1 MCIFREFKSNEYKR
15 KDMVMKKASVIL
27 LAGLLA
33 SSTALA
39 GDPLPVVSDLNIKL
53 GAYAAFESGFS
64 NQGKLKGSEKN
75 ISANKRGFAF
85 YNDTALFAA
94 ISNTTDDITYG
105 AKIILVPTTKRKVNK
120 DYNGS
125 YVFLEHEFGRIEA
138 GSPIPAAKNM
148 MISDG
153 SIPTKYIKTGIDYLK
168 QSTKAVPSFLTSEGS
183 FLGDQIIA
191 SMDSA
196 TYSSEPPRTINYYT
210 PKFDLTDSSKIRLG
224 ISYTPDSANTGVEK
238 PSDKSDGI
246 KKYAVGE
253 PTIDRFEIDRS
264 VKDAITSGIVLEQ
277 KLTEEAELKLA
288 LTGEYGK
295 SAGKI
300 KKFANKDDKNPLEYK
315 LSDLKS
321 YNIGGELKIGDFKYN
336 ACYSSFGNSLT
347 TKELHK
353 GNRKSQYYNAGIA
366 YTYNKATTTSLSYF
380 ASEQFKNKVNSVK
393 LAVSHILAPGLKPYA
408 EIHAYTLKGKPEFYP
423 NLKARKVKGTVA
435 LVGVKLSL

>member
-1 MCIFREFKSNEYKR
+1 
-15 KDMVMKKASVIL
+15 MVIKKASVIL
-27 LAGLLA
+27 LASLLA

-138 GSPIPAAKNM
+138 GSPIPVAKNM
-148 MISDG
+148 MVSDG

-253 PTIDRFEIDRS
+253 ATIDRFEIDRS
-264 VKDAITSGIVLEQ
+264 VKDALTSGIVLEQ

-321 YNIGGELKIGDFKYN
+321 YNIGAELKIGDFKYN

>member
-1 MCIFREFKSNEYKR
+1 
-15 KDMVMKKASVIL
+15 MVIKKASVIL

-64 NQGKLKGSEKN
+64 NQGKLKASEKN

-105 AKIILVPTTKRKVNK
+105 AKIILVPTVKRKVNK

-138 GSPIPAAKNM
+138 GSPIPVAKNM
-148 MISDG
+148 MVSDG
-153 SIPTKYIKTGIDYLK
+153 SIPTKYIKTSTEYLK
-168 QSTKAVPSFLTSEGS
+168 QNTKATPSFLTSEGA
-183 FLGDQIIA
+183 FLGDSIIA

-253 PTIDRFEIDRS
+253 ATIDRFEIDRS
-264 VKDAITSGIVLEQ
+264 VKDALTSGIVLEQ

-315 LSDLKS
+315 LSDLKA
-321 YNIGGELKIGDFKYN
+321 YNIGAELKIGDFKYN
-336 ACYSSFGNSLT
+336 ACYSSFGKSLT

-435 LVGVKLSL
+435 LLGVKLSL

>member
-1 MCIFREFKSNEYKR
+1 
-15 KDMVMKKASVIL
+15 MVIKKASVVL
-27 LAGLLA
+27 LASLLA

-321 YNIGGELKIGDFKYN
+321 YNIGAELKIGDFKYN

-408 EIHAYTLKGKPEFYP
+408 EIHAYTLIDKLEFYP
-423 NLKARKVKGTVA
+423 NLKAGKVKGTVA

>member
-1 MCIFREFKSNEYKR
+1 
-15 KDMVMKKASVIL
+15 MVIKKASVIL

-64 NQGKLKGSEKN
+64 NQGKLKASEKN

-94 ISNTTDDITYG
+94 ISNTNDDITYG
-105 AKIILVPTTKRKVNK
+105 AKIILVPTVKRKVNK

-125 YVFLEHEFGRIEA
+125 YVFLEHEFGRIEV
-138 GSPIPAAKNM
+138 GSPIPVAKNM
-148 MISDG
+148 MVSDG
-153 SIPTKYIKTGIDYLK
+153 SIPTKYIKTSTEYLK
-168 QSTKAVPSFLTSEGS
+168 QNTKATPSFLTSEGA

-253 PTIDRFEIDRS
+253 TTIDRFEIDRS
-264 VKDAITSGIVLEQ
+264 VKDAVTGGIVLEQ

-321 YNIGGELKIGDFKYN
+321 YNIGAELKIGDFKYN
-336 ACYSSFGNSLT
+336 ACYSSFGKSLT

>member
-1 MCIFREFKSNEYKR
+1 
-15 KDMVMKKASVIL
+15 MVIKKASVVL

-138 GSPIPAAKNM
+138 GSPIPVAKNM
-148 MISDG
+148 MVSDG

-253 PTIDRFEIDRS
+253 TTIDRFEIDRS

-295 SAGKI
+295 SVGKI

-321 YNIGGELKIGDFKYN
+321 YNIGGELKVGDFKYN

>member
-1 MCIFREFKSNEYKR
+1 
-15 KDMVMKKASVIL
+15 MVIKKASVIL

-75 ISANKRGFAF
+75 VSANKRGFAF

-105 AKIILVPTTKRKVNK
+105 AKIILVPTVKRKVNK

-138 GSPIPAAKNM
+138 GSPIPVAKNM
-148 MISDG
+148 MVSDG
-153 SIPTKYIKTGIDYLK
+153 SIPTKYIKTSTEYLK
-168 QSTKAVPSFLTSEGS
+168 QNTKATPSFLTSEGA

-253 PTIDRFEIDRS
+253 PTLDRFEIDRS
-264 VKDAITSGIVLEQ
+264 VKDAVTSGIVLEQ

-300 KKFANKDDKNPLEYK
+300 KKFANKDDKTPLAYK

-321 YNIGGELKIGDFKYN
+321 YNIGAELKIGDFKYN

-423 NLKARKVKGTVA
+423 NLKAKKVKGTVA
-435 LVGVKLSL
+435 LLGVKLSL

>member
-1 MCIFREFKSNEYKR
+1 
-15 KDMVMKKASVIL
+15 
-27 LAGLLA
+27 
-33 SSTALA
+33 
-39 GDPLPVVSDLNIKL
+39 
-53 GAYAAFESGFS
+53 
-64 NQGKLKGSEKN
+64 
-75 ISANKRGFAF
+75 
-85 YNDTALFAA
+85 
-94 ISNTTDDITYG
+94 
-105 AKIILVPTTKRKVNK
+105 
-120 DYNGS
+120 
-125 YVFLEHEFGRIEA
+125 
-138 GSPIPAAKNM
+138 
-148 MISDG
+148 
-153 SIPTKYIKTGIDYLK
+153 
-168 QSTKAVPSFLTSEGS
+168 LTSEGS

-210 PKFDLTDSSKIRLG
+210 PKFNLTDSSKIRLG

-253 PTIDRFEIDRS
+253 TTIDRFEIDRS

-300 KKFANKDDKNPLEYK
+300 KKFANKDDKNPLAYK

-321 YNIGGELKIGDFKYN
+321 YNIGGELKIGNFKYN
-336 ACYSSFGNSLT
+336 ACYSSFGKSLT

>member
-1 MCIFREFKSNEYKR
+1 
-15 KDMVMKKASVIL
+15 MVIKKASVVL

-125 YVFLEHEFGRIEA
+125 YVFLAHEFGRIEA
-138 GSPIPAAKNM
+138 GSPIPVAKNM
-148 MISDG
+148 MVSDG

-253 PTIDRFEIDRS
+253 TTIDRFEIDRS
-264 VKDAITSGIVLEQ
+264 VKDAVTGGVVLEQ

-295 SAGKI
+295 SVGKI

-321 YNIGGELKIGDFKYN
+321 YNIGGELKVGDFKYN

>member
-1 MCIFREFKSNEYKR
+1 
-15 KDMVMKKASVIL
+15 MVIKKASVIL

-138 GSPIPAAKNM
+138 GSPIPVAKNM
-148 MISDG
+148 MVSDG

-253 PTIDRFEIDRS
+253 ATIDRFEIDRS

-300 KKFANKDDKNPLEYK
+300 KKFANKDDKNPLAYK

-321 YNIGGELKIGDFKYN
+321 YNIGAELKIGDFKYN

>member
-1 MCIFREFKSNEYKR
+1 
-15 KDMVMKKASVIL
+15 MVIKKASVVL

-253 PTIDRFEIDRS
+253 ATIDRFEIDRS
-264 VKDAITSGIVLEQ
+264 VKDAVTSGIVLEQ

-321 YNIGGELKIGDFKYN
+321 YNIGAELKIGDFKYN

-423 NLKARKVKGTVA
+423 NLKAKKVKGTVA
-435 LVGVKLSL
+435 LLGVKLSI

>member
-1 MCIFREFKSNEYKR
+1 
-15 KDMVMKKASVIL
+15 MVIKKASVIL

-94 ISNTTDDITYG
+94 ISNTNDDITYG
-105 AKIILVPTTKRKVNK
+105 AKIILVPTVKRKVNK

-138 GSPIPAAKNM
+138 GSPIPVAKNM
-148 MISDG
+148 MVSDG
-153 SIPTKYIKTGIDYLK
+153 SIPTKYIKTSTEYLK
-168 QSTKAVPSFLTSEGS
+168 QNTKATPSFLTSEGA

-246 KKYAVGE
+246 KKYTVGE
-253 PTIDRFEIDRS
+253 ATIDRFEIDRS
-264 VKDAITSGIVLEQ
+264 VKDALTSGIVLEQ

-321 YNIGGELKIGDFKYN
+321 YNIGAELKIGDFKYN

>member
-1 MCIFREFKSNEYKR
+1 
-15 KDMVMKKASVIL
+15 MVIKKASVIL
-27 LAGLLA
+27 LASLLA

-64 NQGKLKGSEKN
+64 NQGKLKGTEKN

-105 AKIILVPTTKRKVNK
+105 AKIILVPTVKRKVNK

-138 GSPIPAAKNM
+138 GSPIPVAKNM
-148 MISDG
+148 MVSDG
-153 SIPTKYIKTGIDYLK
+153 AIPTKYIKTSTEYLK
-168 QSTKAVPSFLTSEGS
+168 QNTKATPSFLTSEGA

-224 ISYTPDSANTGVEK
+224 MSYTPDSANTGVEK

-253 PTIDRFEIDRS
+253 TTIDRFEIDRS

-321 YNIGGELKIGDFKYN
+321 YNIGAELKIGDFKYN

>member
-1 MCIFREFKSNEYKR
+1 
-15 KDMVMKKASVIL
+15 MVIKKALVVL
-27 LAGLLA
+27 LASLLV

-64 NQGKLKGSEKN
+64 NQGKLKASEKN
-75 ISANKRGFAF
+75 VSANKRGFAF

-105 AKIILVPTTKRKVNK
+105 AKIILVPTVKRKVNK

-138 GSPIPAAKNM
+138 GSPIPVAKNM
-148 MISDG
+148 MVSDG
-153 SIPTKYIKTGIDYLK
+153 SIPTKYIKTSTEYLK
-168 QSTKAVPSFLTSEGS
+168 QNTKATPSFLTSEGA

-253 PTIDRFEIDRS
+253 ATIDRFEIDRS
-264 VKDAITSGIVLEQ
+264 VKDALTSGIVLEQ

-321 YNIGGELKIGDFKYN
+321 YNIGAELKIGDFKYN
-336 ACYSSFGNSLT
+336 ACYSSFGKSLT

-353 GNRKSQYYNAGIA
+353 GNRKSQYYNAGVA

-408 EIHAYTLKGKPEFYP
+408 EIHAYTLKGKPEFYS
-423 NLKARKVKGTVA
+423 NLKARKVKGTDRKSTR
-435 LVGVKLSL
+435 LNSSHSL

>member
-1 MCIFREFKSNEYKR
+1 
-15 KDMVMKKASVIL
+15 MVIKKASVIL
-27 LAGLLA
+27 LASLLA

-105 AKIILVPTTKRKVNK
+105 AKIILVPTVKRKVNK

-125 YVFLEHEFGRIEA
+125 YVFLEHKFGRIEA
-138 GSPIPAAKNM
+138 GSPIPVAKNM
-148 MISDG
+148 MVSDG

-168 QSTKAVPSFLTSEGS
+168 QSTKAVPSFLTSEGA

-253 PTIDRFEIDRS
+253 ATIDRFEIDRS

-321 YNIGGELKIGDFKYN
+321 YNIGAELKIGDFKYN
-336 ACYSSFGNSLT
+336 ACYSSFGKSLT

>member
-1 MCIFREFKSNEYKR
+1 
-15 KDMVMKKASVIL
+15 MVIKKASVVL

-253 PTIDRFEIDRS
+253 TTIDRFEIDRS

-321 YNIGGELKIGDFKYN
+321 YNIGGELKIGNFKYN
-336 ACYSSFGNSLT
+336 ACYSSFGNSFT

>member
-1 MCIFREFKSNEYKR
+1 
-15 KDMVMKKASVIL
+15 MVIKKASVIL

-64 NQGKLKGSEKN
+64 NQGKLKGTEKN

-94 ISNTTDDITYG
+94 ISNTTDDVTYG
-105 AKIILVPTTKRKVNK
+105 AKIILVPTVKRKVNK

-138 GSPIPAAKNM
+138 GSPIPVAKNM
-148 MISDG
+148 MVSDG

-168 QSTKAVPSFLTSEGS
+168 QSTKAVPSFLTSEGA

-253 PTIDRFEIDRS
+253 ATIDRFEIDRS
-264 VKDAITSGIVLEQ
+264 VKDALTSGIVLEQ

-288 LTGEYGK
+288 LTGEHGK

-300 KKFANKDDKNPLEYK
+300 KKFANKDDQNPLAYK
-315 LSDLKS
+315 LSDLKA
-321 YNIGGELKIGDFKYN
+321 YNIGAELKIGDFKYN
-336 ACYSSFGNSLT
+336 ACYSSFGKSLT

>member
-1 MCIFREFKSNEYKR
+1 
-15 KDMVMKKASVIL
+15 MVIKKASVIL

-253 PTIDRFEIDRS
+253 TTIDRFEIDRS

-295 SAGKI
+295 SVGKI

-321 YNIGGELKIGDFKYN
+321 YNIGGELKVGDFKYN

-353 GNRKSQYYNAGIA
+353 GNRKSQYYNAGIS

>member
-1 MCIFREFKSNEYKR
+1 
-15 KDMVMKKASVIL
+15 MVIKKASVVL

-105 AKIILVPTTKRKVNK
+105 AKIILVPTVKRKVNQ

-153 SIPTKYIKTGIDYLK
+153 FIPTKYIKTGIDYLK

-224 ISYTPDSANTGVEK
+224 ISYTPDSANTGVER

-253 PTIDRFEIDRS
+253 ATIDRFEIDRS

-321 YNIGGELKIGDFKYN
+321 YNIGAELKIGDFKYN

>member
-1 MCIFREFKSNEYKR
+1 
-15 KDMVMKKASVIL
+15 MVIKKASVIL

-94 ISNTTDDITYG
+94 ISNTNDDITYG
-105 AKIILVPTTKRKVNK
+105 AKIILVPTVKRKVNK

-138 GSPIPAAKNM
+138 GSPIPVAKNM
-148 MISDG
+148 MVSDG
-153 SIPTKYIKTGIDYLK
+153 SIPTKYIKTSTEYLK
-168 QSTKAVPSFLTSEGS
+168 QNTKATPSFLTSEGA
-183 FLGDQIIA
+183 FLGDSIIA

-210 PKFDLTDSSKIRLG
+210 PKFNLTDSSKIRLG
-224 ISYTPDSANTGVEK
+224 ISYTPDSANTGIEK

-253 PTIDRFEIDRS
+253 ATIDRFEIDRS
-264 VKDAITSGIVLEQ
+264 VKDALTGGIVLEQ

-321 YNIGGELKIGDFKYN
+321 YNIGAELKIGDFKYN
-336 ACYSSFGNSLT
+336 ACYSSFGKSLT

-353 GNRKSQYYNAGIA
+353 GNRKSQYYNVGIA

-380 ASEQFKNKVNSVK
+380 ASEHFKNKVNSVK

-435 LVGVKLSL
+435 LIGVKLSL

>member
-1 MCIFREFKSNEYKR
+1 
-15 KDMVMKKASVIL
+15 MKKVSL
-27 LAGLLA
+27 LLGVLLA

-39 GDPLPVVSDLNIKL
+39 SDPVPVVSDLNVKL
-53 GAYAAFESGFS
+53 GAFAVFESGFS
-64 NQGKLKGSEKN
+64 KQEKLKGAEKN
-75 ISANKRGFAF
+75 ISANKKGMAF
-85 YNDTALFAA
+85 FNNSAFVAN
-94 ISNTTDDITYG
+94 ISNTANDITYG
-105 AKIILVPTTKRKVNK
+105 AKIVLVPTTKRKVNN

-125 YVFLEHEFGRIEA
+125 HVFLEHEFGKIEA
-138 GSPIPAAKNM
+138 GSPIPVARNM
-148 MISDG
+148 TINDG
-153 SIPTKYIKTGIDYLK
+153 AIPTKYIKTSTEYLK
-168 QSTKAVPSFLTSEGS
+168 QNTKATPSFLTSEGA

-253 PTIDRFEIDRS
+253 ATLDRFEIDRS
-264 VKDAITSGIVLEQ
+264 VKDALTGGIVLEQ

-295 SAGKI
+295 SVGKI
-300 KKFANKDDKNPLEYK
+300 KKFAANKDDKNPLEYK

-321 YNIGGELKIGDFKYN
+321 YNIGAELKIGDFKYN
-336 ACYSSFGNSLT
+336 ACYSSFGKSLT

-366 YTYNKATTTSLSYF
+366 YTYNKATTTYLSYF

-423 NLKARKVKGTVA
+423 NLKARKVKRTVA
-435 LVGVKLSL
+435 LLGVKLSL

>member
-1 MCIFREFKSNEYKR
+1 MI
-15 KDMVMKKASVIL
+15 MKKTSLI

-33 SSTALA
+33 STTAFA

-64 NQGKLKGSEKN
+64 NQGKLKGTEKN

-94 ISNTTDDITYG
+94 ISNTANDVTYG
-105 AKIILVPTTKRKVNK
+105 AKIILVPTVKRKVNK

-138 GSPIPAAKNM
+138 GSPIPVAKNM
-148 MISDG
+148 MVSDG

-168 QSTKAVPSFLTSEGS
+168 QSTKAVPSFLTSEGA

-210 PKFDLTDSSKIRLG
+210 PKFNLTDSSKIRLG

-253 PTIDRFEIDRS
+253 ATIDRFEIDRS
-264 VKDAITSGIVLEQ
+264 VKDALTSGIVLEQ

-295 SAGKI
+295 SVGKAR
-300 KKFANKDDKNPLEYK
+300 KFANKDDKTPSEHK
-315 LSDLKS
+315 LANLKA
-321 YNIGGELKIGDFKYN
+321 YNIGTELRVGNFKYN
-336 ACYSSFGNSLT
+336 ACYGSFGKSLT
-347 TKELHK
+347 SKELHK
-353 GNRKSQYYNAGIA
+353 SGNKSHYYNAGIS
-366 YTYNKATTTSLSYF
+366 YTYNTATTTSLSYF

-408 EIHAYTLKGKPEFYP
+408 EIHAYTLKGRPEFYP
-423 NLKARKVKGTVA
+423 ELKARKVRGTVA
-435 LVGVKLSL
+435 LLGMKLSI

>member
-1 MCIFREFKSNEYKR
+1 
-15 KDMVMKKASVIL
+15 MVIKKASVVL
-27 LAGLLA
+27 LASLLA

-39 GDPLPVVSDLNIKL
+39 SDPLPVVSDLNIKL

-105 AKIILVPTTKRKVNK
+105 AKIILVPTVKRKVNK

-168 QSTKAVPSFLTSEGS
+168 QSKKAVPSFLTSEGS

-210 PKFDLTDSSKIRLG
+210 PKFDLTDTSKIRLG

-295 SAGKI
+295 SVGKI
-300 KKFANKDDKNPLEYK
+300 KKFANKDDQNPLAYK

-336 ACYSSFGNSLT
+336 ACYSSFGKSLT

>member
-1 MCIFREFKSNEYKR
+1 
-15 KDMVMKKASVIL
+15 MKKMSLFLGA
-27 LAGLLA
+27 LLA

-64 NQGKLKGSEKN
+64 NQGKLKGTEKN

-105 AKIILVPTTKRKVNK
+105 AKIILVPTTKRKVNN

-125 YVFLEHEFGRIEA
+125 HVFLEHEFGKIEA
-138 GSPIPAAKNM
+138 GSPIPVARNM
-148 MISDG
+148 TVNDG
-153 SIPTKYIKTGIDYLK
+153 AIPANYIKTGIEYLK
-168 QSTKAVPSFLTSEGS
+168 QGKKANPSFLTSEETII
-183 FLGDQIIA
+183 GDSITA
-191 SMDSA
+191 GLDSA

-224 ISYTPDSANTGVEK
+224 ISYTPDSANTGIEK

-253 PTIDRFEIDRS
+253 PAIDRFEIDRS
-264 VKDAITSGIVLEQ
+264 VKDAITSGIVFEQ

-315 LSDLKS
+315 LSDLKA
-321 YNIGGELKIGDFKYN
+321 YNIGTELKVGDFKYN
-336 ACYSSFGNSLT
+336 ACYGSFGKSFT
-347 TKELHK
+347 SKELHK

-435 LVGVKLSL
+435 LVGVKLSI

>member
-1 MCIFREFKSNEYKR
+1 
-15 KDMVMKKASVIL
+15 MV
-27 LAGLLA
+27 
-33 SSTALA
+33 
-39 GDPLPVVSDLNIKL
+39 
-53 GAYAAFESGFS
+53 
-64 NQGKLKGSEKN
+64 
-75 ISANKRGFAF
+75 
-85 YNDTALFAA
+85 
-94 ISNTTDDITYG
+94 
-105 AKIILVPTTKRKVNK
+105 
-120 DYNGS
+120 
-125 YVFLEHEFGRIEA
+125 
-138 GSPIPAAKNM
+138 
-148 MISDG
+148 SDG
-153 SIPTKYIKTGIDYLK
+153 SIPTKYIKTSTEYLK
-168 QSTKAVPSFLTSEGS
+168 QNTKATPSFLTSEGA

-253 PTIDRFEIDRS
+253 PAIDRFEIDRS

-315 LSDLKS
+315 LSDLKA
-321 YNIGGELKIGDFKYN
+321 YNIGTELKVGDFKYN
-336 ACYSSFGNSLT
+336 ACYGSFGKSFT
-347 TKELHK
+347 SKELHK

-435 LVGVKLSL
+435 LVGVKLSI

>member
-1 MCIFREFKSNEYKR
+1 
-15 KDMVMKKASVIL
+15 MVIKKASVVL

-94 ISNTTDDITYG
+94 ISNTTDDINYG
-105 AKIILVPTTKRKVNK
+105 AKIILVPTVKRKVNK

-253 PTIDRFEIDRS
+253 TTIDRFEIDRS

-288 LTGEYGK
+288 LTSEYGK

-300 KKFANKDDKNPLEYK
+300 KKFANKDDQNPLAYK

-321 YNIGGELKIGDFKYN
+321 YNIGGELKVGDFKYN

>member
-1 MCIFREFKSNEYKR
+1 
-15 KDMVMKKASVIL
+15 MVIKKASVVL

-300 KKFANKDDKNPLEYK
+300 KKFANKDDQNPLAYK

>member
-1 MCIFREFKSNEYKR
+1 
-15 KDMVMKKASVIL
+15 MVIKKASVIL

-64 NQGKLKGSEKN
+64 NQGKLKGTEKN

-94 ISNTTDDITYG
+94 ISNTNDDITYG
-105 AKIILVPTTKRKVNK
+105 AKIILVPTVKRKVNK

-138 GSPIPAAKNM
+138 GSPIPVAKNM
-148 MISDG
+148 MVSDG
-153 SIPTKYIKTGIDYLK
+153 SIPTKYIKTSTEYLK
-168 QSTKAVPSFLTSEGS
+168 QNTKANPSFLTSEGA

-253 PTIDRFEIDRS
+253 HTLDRFEIDRS
-264 VKDAITSGIVLEQ
+264 VKDAVTGGIVLEQ
-277 KLTEEAELKLA
+277 KLTKEAELKLA

-321 YNIGGELKIGDFKYN
+321 YNIGAELKIGDFKYN

>member
-1 MCIFREFKSNEYKR
+1 
-15 KDMVMKKASVIL
+15 MVIKKASVVL

-224 ISYTPDSANTGVEK
+224 ISYTPDSANTGVER

-253 PTIDRFEIDRS
+253 ATIDRFEIDRS

-321 YNIGGELKIGDFKYN
+321 YNIGAELKVGDFKYN
-336 ACYSSFGNSLT
+336 ACYGSFGNSLT

-380 ASEQFKNKVNSVK
+380 ASEQFKNKVTSVK

>member
-1 MCIFREFKSNEYKR
+1 
-15 KDMVMKKASVIL
+15 
-27 LAGLLA
+27 
-33 SSTALA
+33 
-39 GDPLPVVSDLNIKL
+39 
-53 GAYAAFESGFS
+53 
-64 NQGKLKGSEKN
+64 
-75 ISANKRGFAF
+75 
-85 YNDTALFAA
+85 
-94 ISNTTDDITYG
+94 
-105 AKIILVPTTKRKVNK
+105 
-120 DYNGS
+120 
-125 YVFLEHEFGRIEA
+125 
-138 GSPIPAAKNM
+138 
-148 MISDG
+148 
-153 SIPTKYIKTGIDYLK
+153 
-168 QSTKAVPSFLTSEGS
+168 LTSEGS

-224 ISYTPDSANTGVEK
+224 ISYTPDSANTGVER

-253 PTIDRFEIDRS
+253 ATIDRFEIDRS

-321 YNIGGELKIGDFKYN
+321 YNIGAELKVGDFKYN
-336 ACYSSFGNSLT
+336 ACYGSFGNSLT

-380 ASEQFKNKVNSVK
+380 ASEQFKNKVTSVK

>member
-1 MCIFREFKSNEYKR
+1 
-15 KDMVMKKASVIL
+15 MVIKKASVIL

-33 SSTALA
+33 SNTALA
-39 GDPLPVVSDLNIKL
+39 GDPLPVVSNLNIKL
-53 GAYAAFESGFS
+53 GVYAAFESGFS

-105 AKIILVPTTKRKVNK
+105 AKIILVPTVKRKVNK

-138 GSPIPAAKNM
+138 GSPIPVAKNM
-148 MISDG
+148 MVSDG
-153 SIPTKYIKTGIDYLK
+153 SIPTKYIKTSTEYLK
-168 QSTKAVPSFLTSEGS
+168 QNTKATPSFLTSEGT

-253 PTIDRFEIDRS
+253 LTLDRFEIDRS
-264 VKDAITSGIVLEQ
+264 VKDAITSGIVFEQ

-300 KKFANKDDKNPLEYK
+300 KQFANKDDQNPLAYK
-315 LSDLKS
+315 LSDLKA
-321 YNIGGELKIGDFKYN
+321 YNIGAKLKIGDFKYN
-336 ACYSSFGNSLT
+336 ACYGSFGKSLI

-353 GNRKSQYYNAGIA
+353 GNSKSQYYNAGIS
-366 YTYNKATTTSLSYF
+366 YTYNKATTTSLLYF